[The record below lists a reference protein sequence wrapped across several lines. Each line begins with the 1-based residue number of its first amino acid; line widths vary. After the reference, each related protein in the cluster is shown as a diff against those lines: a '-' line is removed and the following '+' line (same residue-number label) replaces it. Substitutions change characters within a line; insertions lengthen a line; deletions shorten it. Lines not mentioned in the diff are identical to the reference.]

1 MSLSSKI
8 TLGLLIGTALGL
20 FLGELASPF
29 EMIGQIY
36 IGLMQMTIVPYI
48 VVSLIGNIGRLSHQ
62 DLHLLTGSG
71 LLMYALILIASGV
84 STLVLAESFQDL
96 PVSGFFSANM
106 VESPPKID
114 WYALFIPANPFK
126 AMADNH
132 VPAVVIFC
140 LLFGFSMM
148 GLKEN
153 ESLLDQL
160 ALIAKNLHRV
170 NSLVVR
176 LTPIGVMAIAAHTAG
191 TMSLEEFERLQ
202 GFYLVFGVY
211 SVIMTFFV
219 LPLLVTSLTTYTYQN
234 VMTAAKTACLT
245 VFATGSILSVI
256 PLMIIGLNS
265 LFEPKADNQK
275 HKHFAEFI
283 LPLAYPFPNC
293 GNVGALLFIPFAAWF
308 MGEPLDLH
316 EEGLLLGLGFFLLFG
331 KIFVAIPFLLNYFQ
345 LPEDLFELFLTGG
358 VFAGRL
364 GDVVGA
370 MHFIVFTILATA
382 AMKKE
387 LKIQWSRLSLHLIG
401 IALLLMVS
409 SFGLQSVL
417 GHLEDQTASEQKV
430 MTRNSTIDPQH
441 LLARLVS
448 KGPNPMALAPGE
460 SRLERI
466 HRLGVLRAGILLDN
480 LPYSYINQR
489 GDMVGFDVDLLTR
502 LAKDLHVSL
511 ELVPYER
518 LSLHEQMASDDFDIA
533 ASGLSIALEHTNNI
547 IMTEPYFV
555 ANFSLVVRDHLRR
568 NFEQEISIA
577 NMRGLRLGVLVDGF
591 IGDSAQEYFPN
602 ATIIPLDS
610 PREFFENPPS
620 PMDALAIQA
629 ESGASWT
636 LLYPSYSVVNP
647 FTHPIRLPIS
657 IAVAGDDSILA
668 DTLNTWIS
676 LEKMNGHLE
685 RLTDYWISGKDQT
698 AQKHRWSILR
708 DVLNVTP

>member
-1 MSLSSKI
+1 M
-8 TLGLLIGTALGL
+8 
-20 FLGELASPF
+20 
-29 EMIGQIY
+29 
-36 IGLMQMTIVPYI
+36 
-48 VVSLIGNIGRLSHQ
+48 
-62 DLHLLTGSG
+62 
-71 LLMYALILIASGV
+71 
-84 STLVLAESFQDL
+84 
-96 PVSGFFSANM
+96 
-106 VESPPKID
+106 
-114 WYALFIPANPFK
+114 
-126 AMADNH
+126 
-132 VPAVVIFC
+132 
-140 LLFGFSMM
+140 
-148 GLKEN
+148 
-153 ESLLDQL
+153 
-160 ALIAKNLHRV
+160 
-170 NSLVVR
+170 
-176 LTPIGVMAIAAHTAG
+176 
-191 TMSLEEFERLQ
+191 
-202 GFYLVFGVY
+202 
-211 SVIMTFFV
+211 
-219 LPLLVTSLTTYTYQN
+219 
-234 VMTAAKTACLT
+234 
-245 VFATGSILSVI
+245 
-256 PLMIIGLNS
+256 
-265 LFEPKADNQK
+265 
-275 HKHFAEFI
+275 
-283 LPLAYPFPNC
+283 
-293 GNVGALLFIPFAAWF
+293 
-308 MGEPLDLH
+308 
-316 EEGLLLGLGFFLLFG
+316 
-331 KIFVAIPFLLNYFQ
+331 AIPFLLNYFQ

-358 VFAGRL
+358 VFAGRV

-409 SFGLQSVL
+409 SFGLQRVL

-460 SRLERI
+460 SRLERV

-620 PMDALAIQA
+620 PLDALAIQA